1 MKTVFRL
8 TLWFIG
14 ILLMPGLQAA
24 TTQGPLVLGA
34 ERMDVITR
42 LLKDKQ
48 VGLVINQTSILE
60 KQQKH
65 LLDALVEKGIQVKKV
80 FAPEH
85 GFRGTAD
92 AHRIHLRQKQKTD
105 SRTVERAG
113 RYRIRHPGCGS
124 PFLYVYKYHALCH
137 GSMCGKRCRVYRT
150 RPSEP

>member
-48 VGLVINQTSILE
+48 
-60 KQQKH
+60 
-65 LLDALVEKGIQVKKV
+65 
-80 FAPEH
+80 
-85 GFRGTAD
+85 
-92 AHRIHLRQKQKTD
+92 
-105 SRTVERAG
+105 
-113 RYRIRHPGCGS
+113 
-124 PFLYVYKYHALCH
+124 YKRFQYQYHAAF
-137 GSMCGKRCRVYRT
+137 
-150 RPSEP
+150 SEQSVDAFGNHEREPVFQRLHDLSDIA

>member
-65 LLDALVEKGIQVKKV
+65 LLDALVEKGIQLKKV
-80 FAPEH
+80 FYMAP
-85 GFRGTAD
+85 
-92 AHRIHLRQKQKTD
+92 K
-105 SRTVERAG
+105 
-113 RYRIRHPGCGS
+113 
-124 PFLYVYKYHALCH
+124 FLALKFH
-137 GSMCGKRCRVYRT
+137 HKSQNLKKDGMNHQMNYELLKLVH
-150 RPSEP
+150 

>member
-14 ILLMPGLQAA
+14 ILLMPVLQAA

-92 AHRIHLRQKQKTD
+92 AGEEVKD
-105 SRTVERAG
+105 SRDLKTGVPIVSI
-113 RYRIRHPGCGS
+113 Y
-124 PFLYVYKYHALCH
+124 
-137 GSMCGKRCRVYRT
+137 GKL
-150 RPSEP
+150 